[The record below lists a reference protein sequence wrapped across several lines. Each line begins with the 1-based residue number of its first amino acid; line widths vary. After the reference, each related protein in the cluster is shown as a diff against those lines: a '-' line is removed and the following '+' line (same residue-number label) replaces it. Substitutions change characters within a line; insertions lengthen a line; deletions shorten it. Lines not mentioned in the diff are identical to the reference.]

1 MKVISFSKFS
11 ILLLNITLGT
21 QETNFSR
28 VFVSPSGYD
37 SITCGSQDH
46 PCRSIAK
53 AAHQVDWGG
62 EIYLNGSGTKMNPYN
77 CSVSDEHPGIYINRS
92 LSIKGFLSP
101 HVFCVEGF
109 HFKKANDERRT
120 WLEFSGIAFW
130 QTSLSFEDCHFVRLL
145 NCSFRDSSSP
155 LRVQIAKITTF
166 RMDVQDFSFFRNN
179 SQCVEVLLLNN
190 SRNRSRIV
198 TVNIKDTQFMRNGF
212 SGGAR
217 AHRGGIKIASNEKYS
232 IKSVTAHIKVS
243 CTSVKY
249 KNNLGPFID
258 LLVPNAVTE
267 EAYEHVELKYNTF
280 MKYSLYSVY
289 MSDAREAHV
298 KFTDFQ
304 CVENL
309 SARCISIQSNKAD
322 VEIHD
327 SFFYKQNMMKSTG
340 GSLFLEGNIS
350 ASLKI
355 SNSKFISSSAA
366 AGGSLFA
373 NSPRGFLKINLTNV
387 IFIYCRARNY
397 GCTIAIGKRPERKR
411 HRYYKGLFPDELDF
425 TLRNVT
431 VEKWNGK
438 SSKCTA
444 IEVFLKGGK
453 VTMDESSFYKR
464 LRTSVGGAF
473 TLMTLGGKTNVT
485 ISKSK
490 LIDNASRKRQGISFK
505 IVASNGNAGNV
516 TIINSLI
523 FSSGTKQKALLISPK
538 YRIKLVNTTVKSFLY
553 GFQVLATPPK
563 NSSFPIDIYVNNCRF
578 INNARDLLLTLL
590 DPTSVRVI
598 IKNTIFTSND
608 TIQKSFA
615 IRLMIAPLKHI
626 SSSNAVITLENDTFD
641 SKPSSNFALFFEGRK
656 NVTIRRSRFRNCKY
670 AYPEVKKWN
679 IPGNKSGGG
688 FYETATGAISILTN
702 PDKPLTTGC
711 LLSDSKINAHPVW
724 HYDSHVTFEDTVFEN
739 NVGLIAGGVH
749 LSNGFT
755 KFQRCTFQDNFG
767 VQQTGHVYSA
777 YGTGRVDFED
787 CSFLRTKESMP
798 VFNNSADNK
807 STFLYSE
814 SGGPLNLTNTS
825 MMSLVPERNNFPVL
839 DISSGGYVDIDK
851 ESEIHC
857 SEGSKLLLQNATHI
871 VYTEKNK
878 MTCRINVTVLKFS
891 CRPCS
896 PGYYSL
902 QKGISRGLF
911 INSTVE
917 CLPCPFGANCI
928 QSNIAAEQN
937 FWGYPTSNH
946 PSSLQFIGCPEHYCQ
961 SPSPGSKNYNRCRG
975 NRTGTLCGKCA
986 EGFTE
991 TLFSPECKKVAKCDH
1006 YWLWIATAIYTIGL
1020 VLYLLIKPPI
1030 LSFFTKHILWYRR
1043 EESQIEDDLA
1053 QIHNHD
1059 HGDSGYVKITFYF
1072 YQVAEILMDGSAE
1085 SLLEK
1090 IPFAYLVNP
1099 AFNFQ
1104 VRTIN
1109 GGIGCPFSGLTAVT
1123 KELLLSANV
1132 LVTITDVFVIYCVHL
1147 FINMLRRK
1155 EKPTLIQ
1162 YLAVLVEVLLL
1173 GYERLAETSLKLM
1186 HCVSI
1191 GSREWLFIDG
1201 NVQCYQWWQYIL
1213 LAYIAVFVIPF
1224 ILVLYYG
1231 SWKLYKSSITATEFL
1246 AACVF
1251 PLPFIF
1257 YWLLKG
1263 MRRDRRH
1270 DSASEKEVNRDVLE
1284 VIHGPFCPPSRR
1296 NKGTLYWESVLI
1308 GRRFVLLACDTFIA
1322 NDMLRVAC
1330 MTCACFLMTLHHMV
1344 KNPYRDPLANKAE
1357 TLSLSALTL
1366 IAAFNLPKATM
1377 LSFGLDLG
1385 IDGPNKPYLDTLEW
1399 IEVVALA
1406 SVPALVSLLVT
1417 FAFLSQLARFV
1428 VFLIKHISR
1437 WWQRLTSPSLTDERE
1452 PLLQR

>member
-1 MKVISFSKFS
+1 MK
-11 ILLLNITLGT
+11 
-21 QETNFSR
+21 
-28 VFVSPSGYD
+28 
-37 SITCGSQDH
+37 
-46 PCRSIAK
+46 
-53 AAHQVDWGG
+53 
-62 EIYLNGSGTKMNPYN
+62 PYN
-77 CSVSDEHPGIYINRS
+77 CSVSDERSNIYINKS

-101 HVFCVEGF
+101 HVFCVKGF
-109 HFKKANDERRT
+109 HFKKANNERQT
-120 WLEFSGIAFW
+120 WFELSGIAFW
-130 QTSLSFEDCHFVRLL
+130 QTPLSFEDCHFVRLL
-145 NCSFRDSSSP
+145 NCSFRDSFSP
-155 LRVQIAKITTF
+155 LRVQIENITAF
-166 RMDVQDFSFFRNN
+166 QMDVQDFSFFKNN
-179 SQCVEVLLLNN
+179 SQCVEVYLLNN

-198 TVNIKDTQFMRNGF
+198 TVNIKDTQFMGNGF
-212 SGGAR
+212 NGGAR
-217 AHRGGIKIASNEKYS
+217 THRGGIKIASNEKYP
-232 IKSVTAHIKVS
+232 IKSVTAVHIKVF

-249 KNNLGPFID
+249 INNLGPFIA
-258 LLVPNAVTE
+258 LFVPNAVTKE
-267 EAYEHVELKYNTF
+267 IYEHVELKDNKF
-280 MKYSLYSVY
+280 MKYTLYSVL
-289 MSDAREAHV
+289 DARDAHV

-304 CVENL
+304 CVQNP
-309 SARCISIQSNKAD
+309 SAGCISIQSNKAA

-327 SFFYKQNMMKSTG
+327 SLFYKQNVMDRAG
-340 GSLFLEGNIS
+340 GSLFLEANIS

-355 SNSKFISSSAA
+355 LNSKFINSSAF

-373 NSPRGFLKINLTNV
+373 NTRRGFLKINVTNV
-387 IFIYCRARNY
+387 IFTYCRARKY
-397 GCTIAIGKRPERKR
+397 GCTIAIGKPAERKR
-411 HRYYKGLFPDELDF
+411 HGYYNGSFPDELDF

-431 VEKWNGK
+431 VERWDGTKY
-438 SSKCTA
+438 KCTA
-444 IEVFLKGGK
+444 IEVLLKGGK
-453 VTMDESSFYKR
+453 VTMDESSFYRR

-473 TLMTLGGKTNVT
+473 TLTTLGGKTDVT

-490 LIDNASRKRQGISFK
+490 LIDIAPRRRQATSFK
-505 IVASNGNAGNV
+505 IVASNGDAGNV
-516 TIINSLI
+516 TIINSFM
-523 FSSGTKQKALLISPK
+523 FSNGTKQKALMISPK
-538 YRIKLVNTTVKSFLY
+538 YRIKLINTTVKSFRY
-553 GFQVLATPPK
+553 GFHVNVTPPQ
-563 NSSFPIDIYVNNCRF
+563 NTSFPIDIYVDNCRF
-578 INNARDLLLTLL
+578 INNVRDLLLSLL

-598 IKNTIFTSND
+598 IKNTVFTSND

-615 IRLMIAPLKHI
+615 IRLIIAPLKSI
-626 SSSNAVITLENDTFD
+626 PSSNAVITLENDTFD
-641 SKPSSNFALFFEGRK
+641 SKPSSDFALFFEGRK
-656 NVTIRRSRFRNCKY
+656 NVTIRRSKFRNCKY
-670 AYPEVKKWN
+670 AYPEVQKWN
-679 IPGNKSGGG
+679 IPDNKSGDS

-711 LLSDSKINAHPVW
+711 LLSDSKTNTHPVW
-724 HYDSHVTFEDTVFEN
+724 HYNSHVTFEDTVFEN

-777 YGTGRVDFED
+777 YGTGRVDIEN
-787 CSFLRTKESMP
+787 CSFLRTKENMP
-798 VFNNSADNK
+798 VFNNSAHNK
-807 STFLYSE
+807 STFLYTE
-814 SGGPLNLTNTS
+814 SGGPINLTNTS
-825 MMSLVPERNNFPVL
+825 MISLVPERNNFPVL
-839 DISSGGYVDIDK
+839 DISSGGYVNIDQ

-857 SEGSKLLLQNATHI
+857 SEGSKLLLENATHI
-871 VYTEKNK
+871 VYTQKNN
-878 MTCRINVTVLKFS
+878 MTCRINVTVLKYS

-917 CLPCPFGANCI
+917 CIPCPFGANCVH
-928 QSNIAAEQN
+928 SNIAAKKN
-937 FWGYPTSNH
+937 FWGYPTSSH
-946 PSSLQFIGCPEHYCQ
+946 ASSLQFIGCPEHYCQ

-991 TLFSPECKKVAKCDH
+991 TLFSAECKKVAKCNH

-1030 LSFFTKHILWYRR
+1030 LRFFTKHILWYRR
-1043 EESQIEDDLA
+1043 EESQIEDDLG

-1090 IPFAYLVNP
+1090 IPFAYLLIS

-1132 LVTITDVFVIYCVHL
+1132 LVTITDVFIIYCVHL

-1155 EKPTLIQ
+1155 EKPSLIQ

-1191 GSREWLFIDG
+1191 GSRKWLFIDG

-1231 SWKLYKSSITATEFL
+1231 SWKLYKSSITASEFL

-1263 MRRDRRH
+1263 IRRERRH
-1270 DSASEKEVNRDVLE
+1270 DSPRAKEVSRDVLK
-1284 VIHGPFCPPSRR
+1284 VIHGPFCPPSHS

-1308 GRRFVLLACDTFIA
+1308 GRRFVLLACHTFIA

-1357 TLSLSALTL
+1357 TLSLSTLTL

-1399 IEVVALA
+1399 IEIVALA
-1406 SVPALVSLLVT
+1406 FVPALVSLLVT

-1428 VFLIKHISR
+1428 AFLTKHIRR
-1437 WWQRLTSPSLTDERE
+1437 WWQRLTSPWLTDETK
-1452 PLLQR
+1452 PLLHITERNSEGDSES